1 MRVTNRMI
9 AQTVLNNLGTN
20 LNRLQRLEDQ
30 MSSLQVVSKTSDD
43 PVIANRVITL
53 NSVLKQHDQYERN
66 MGDALAWIETTE
78 QTLGGVT
85 NALQRAREQAI
96 YGANGSLDQTDR
108 EAIAN
113 EIDQL
118 FNNVVQLSNTTFA
131 NRYIFGGTKTTT
143 APFDQDGNYSGDDG
157 QLNWEISQGVMMTVN
172 INGETAFGDTSAA
185 GDTGIF
191 TTLNN
196 LRKNLRPGG
205 DIASISTTDLADL
218 DKAID
223 GVLNLRASLGAQA
236 NRLDMAKS
244 QAGDEKINYEALKSK
259 LNDVDLAK
267 IVTDFKMQ
275 ENVYHAALNVGARII
290 LPSLVDFLR

>member
-85 NALQRAREQAI
+85 NALQRARELAI

-108 EAIAN
+108 EAVAK

-118 FNNVVQLSNTTFA
+118 FDNVVQLSNTTFA

-143 APFDQDGNYSGDDG
+143 APFDPSGAYQGDEG
-157 QLNWEISQGVMMTVN
+157 QMNWEISQGVMMTVN
-172 INGETAFGDTSAA
+172 INGKAAFE
-185 GDTGIF
+185 DTGIF
-191 TTLNN
+191 TTLDN

-205 DIASISTTDLADL
+205 NIAAISTTDLADL

-236 NRLDMAKS
+236 NRLDMAKN
-244 QAGDEKINYEALKSK
+244 QAGDERINYEALKSK